1 MTAVVQVLWSRPTLE
16 GTDPL
21 WLDAGEARRLDRIT
35 RAELRRE
42 FLTSRVLV
50 KTLVAELAAVDP
62 QDVRLGYTCALCGE
76 SHGRPVVASPAEA
89 RRVDVSLAHAGER
102 VVVAASRV
110 APVGVDV
117 EPVSATGFAGFDAVA
132 LTPTE
137 RRRLRRLDE
146 GRRRLARAA
155 LWARKEALLKAS
167 GEGLNLDPAAV
178 EVTRADAQLRDL
190 DLGRGYAAALAV
202 LTSAPVELAVRQ
214 VSELTGAAQSTAAA
228 GPARA
233 TRKPGPH

>member
-76 SHGRPVVASPAEA
+76 SHGRPVVTSPAEA

-102 VVVAASRV
+102 VVVAGSRV

-117 EPVSATGFAGFDAVA
+117 EPVSATGFEGFDAVA

-202 LTSAPVELAVRQ
+202 LTSAPIELAVRQ
-214 VSELTGAAQSTAAA
+214 VSELTGTARSAAAA

-233 TRKPGPH
+233 TREPGPH